1 MHFPTPILW
10 LRFLSIYFLNHCTSA
25 RPQGQL
31 DALTQFVPENLPGA
45 AFGTPLLATVDTG
58 SDSNSKTQQTW
69 TEDPELLLLAGV
81 GCNGAAINQNS
92 YPRSRRSFIK
102 GGREVCSPDD
112 KDQIL
117 KLAPQVD
124 QGQQPGQ
131 GAAQPLLLDPT
142 SVNPDRP
149 EKMKTPPKGI
159 LSDASLFYNAI
170 YNIPGEDGQP
180 DDELCAL
187 SGSLLLRVPIC
198 APPAMVSPAAIVMP
212 ARFCKFSFVNLLLF
226 TATPQ
231 TLESWTQKQIIPP
244 TFSPSESKLLR
255 RLKKSPSPHASSK

>member
-1 MHFPTPILW
+1 MHFPTHILW
-10 LRFLSIYFLNHCTSA
+10 LRFLLIHFLNHCTSA

-45 AFGTPLLATVDTG
+45 AFGTPLIATGDTS

-92 YPRSRRSFIK
+92 HSRSRRSFIK

-112 KDQIL
+112 QDQIL
-117 KLAPQVD
+117 KQAPQVD

-159 LSDASLFYNAI
+159 LSDASLLYNAI

-180 DDELCAL
+180 DDEVCAL
-187 SGSLLLRVPIC
+187 SGSPLLRVPIC

-212 ARFCKFSFVNLLLF
+212 ARFCKFSLLSIFFLSR
-226 TATPQ
+226 PRH
-231 TLESWTQKQIIPP
+231 K
-244 TFSPSESKLLR
+244 
-255 RLKKSPSPHASSK
+255 H

>member
-10 LRFLSIYFLNHCTSA
+10 LRFLSILFLNHCTRA
-25 RPQGQL
+25 RPQGQV
-31 DALTQFVPENLPGA
+31 DTLTQFLPENLLGA
-45 AFGTPLLATVDTG
+45 AFGTLPIATGDTS

-92 YPRSRRSFIK
+92 HSRSRRSFAK
-102 GGREVCSPDD
+102 GDREVCSPDD

-117 KLAPQVD
+117 KQGPQVD

-131 GAAQPLLLDPT
+131 GAAQPLPLDPT

-159 LSDASLFYNAI
+159 HPDASLLYNAI

-180 DDELCAL
+180 DDEVCAL
-187 SGSLLLRVPIC
+187 SGNPLLRVPIC
-198 APPAMVSPAAIVMP
+198 APPAMVSPAPIVMP
-212 ARFCKFSFVNLLLF
+212 ARFCKFSALSMFFLSRLRH
-226 TATPQ
+226 
-231 TLESWTQKQIIPP
+231 
-244 TFSPSESKLLR
+244 KL
-255 RLKKSPSPHASSK
+255 